1 MLNIVVQN
9 QNYTKN
15 KFVLSAAG
23 AVLLAASVTTFVSRN
38 KSNDSMDDL
47 FRANVEALAQYEIG
61 EDYVPCFIE
70 CEEVN
75 GGSLYIELRRCV
87 DCKRIKVESAS
98 TQSRCWKGN

>member
-1 MLNIVVQN
+1 M
-9 QNYTKN
+9 KN
-15 KFVLSAAG
+15 KFILSAAG
-23 AVLLAASVTTFVSRN
+23 AVLLAASVTTFVCTN
-38 KSNDSMDDL
+38 KSDGSMDA
-47 FRANVEALAQYEIG
+47 FFKANVEALAQYEIG

>member
-1 MLNIVVQN
+1 M
-9 QNYTKN
+9 KN
-15 KFVLSAAG
+15 KLVLSAAG
-23 AVLLAASVTTFVSRN
+23 AVLLAASVTTVVCAN
-38 KSNDSMDDL
+38 KSDGSMDA
-47 FRANVEALAQYEIG
+47 FFKANVEALAQYEIG

>member
-23 AVLLAASVTTFVSRN
+23 AVLLAASVTTFVCTN

-47 FRANVEALAQYEIG
+47 FKANVEALARN
-61 EDYVPCFIE
+61 
-70 CEEVN
+70 EVGDCTYAMVIKRESSHTLICRGN
-75 GGSLYIELRRCV
+75 GSLC
-87 DCKRIKVESAS
+87 C
-98 TQSRCWKGN
+98 QW